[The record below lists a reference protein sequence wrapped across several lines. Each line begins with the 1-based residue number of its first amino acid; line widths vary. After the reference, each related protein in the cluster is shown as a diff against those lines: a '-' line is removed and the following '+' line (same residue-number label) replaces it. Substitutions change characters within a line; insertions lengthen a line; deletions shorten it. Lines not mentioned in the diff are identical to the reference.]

1 MSALPTGHTEPVPCA
16 GRPRSAAASR
26 AIIDATLT
34 LVAELGSISAISMEA
49 IAARSGTSKATIYR
63 RWASKEEL
71 VAAAVE
77 SIKAPPAYDLP
88 HESVRD
94 DLVRL
99 CRAVRTDVTPRERRI
114 LKCLMMESDA
124 NPELRRQQE
133 RLMARRREA
142 GIEVFRYWI
151 DRGAL
156 RADLDPELGTALLIS
171 PILTI
176 MVYGHYPALRVPEL
190 IDRVVDNLLAGILAD
205 RNDDVGAEGE
215 GENERRR
222 RRPATQPTQPP
233 EKAAIP

>member
-1 MSALPTGHTEPVPCA
+1 MSSNGALSAPSTDPTEPVPCA

-26 AIIDATLT
+26 AIIDATLD
-34 LVAELGSISAISMEA
+34 LIAEMGSIGAISVDA
-49 IAARSGTSKATIYR
+49 IAARAGTSKATIYR

-71 VAAAVE
+71 IAAAVE
-77 SIKAPPAYDLP
+77 SIKAPPAYDVP

-94 DLVRL
+94 DLIRM
-99 CRAVRTDVTPRERRI
+99 CRAVRTDVTPRERQI
-114 LKCLMMESDA
+114 LKCLMVEADA

-156 RADLDPELGTALLIS
+156 RPGLDPELGAALLIS

-176 MVYGHYPALRVPEL
+176 MVYGHYPALRTPGLVDE
-190 IDRVVDNLLAGILAD
+190 VVDTLLAGIIAD
-205 RNDDVGAEGE
+205 RDDG
-215 GENERRR
+215 NRSERGS
-222 RRPATQPTQPP
+222 
-233 EKAAIP
+233 